1 MNAMKS
7 ETLPF
12 LILLLNFASA
22 WMMVGLIWL
31 IQIVHYP
38 LFAFVGKDAF
48 VSYASQHVRSI
59 TLIVAPIMLIEL
71 VTSIALF
78 SFRPPAVQK
87 WMVILGMFLVA
98 VAWISTWLLQI
109 PAHEKLVS
117 GFDSAAYL
125 RLVGTNWIRTIAWTC
140 HGIVTGWMCW
150 MCLTTID

>member
-1 MNAMKS
+1 MKS
-7 ETLPF
+7 ETLPSF
-12 LILLLNFASA
+12 ILLLNFATA

-38 LFAFVGKDAF
+38 LFALVGKDAF
-48 VSYASQHVRSI
+48 VSYAEQHVRSI

-78 SFRPPAVQK
+78 SFRPPSVQM
-87 WMVILGMFLVA
+87 WMVIVGFFLVA

-117 GFDSAAYL
+117 GFDSVAYL

-140 HGIVTGWMCW
+140 HGIVTAWMCW
-150 MCLTTID
+150 MCLTTIE

>member
-7 ETLPF
+7 ETLPY
-12 LILLLNFASA
+12 LILLFNFASA

-71 VTSIALF
+71 VTSIALLLV
-78 SFRPPAVQK
+78 RPHAVQM
-87 WMVILGMFLVA
+87 WIAVLGMFLV
-98 VAWISTWLLQI
+98 VAAWFSTWQLQI
-109 PAHEKLVS
+109 PAHEKLAA
-117 GFDSAAYL
+117 GFDSATCA
-125 RLVGTNWIRTIAWTC
+125 RLVGTNWIRTIAWTF

-150 MCLTTID
+150 MCLTTIK